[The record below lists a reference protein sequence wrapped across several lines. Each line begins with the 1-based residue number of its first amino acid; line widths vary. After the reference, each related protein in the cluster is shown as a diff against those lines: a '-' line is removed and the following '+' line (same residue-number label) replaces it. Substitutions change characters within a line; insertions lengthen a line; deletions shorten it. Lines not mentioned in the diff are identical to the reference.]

1 MINRDTHYFKGEEVK
16 AAVRGRWI
24 EVLGGLAPELDMAF
38 EKLRKGTQVPC
49 PVCQGKTRFRL
60 FRDVAERG
68 AGICNQCGAQA
79 DGFAMLMW
87 IRGWDFRT
95 AMEEV
100 AEQLG
105 MQPYE
110 KWAAKKQ
117 RAPVHSE
124 AKSSKPMATTPPS
137 AAADKEVAS
146 ASSKVTNS
154 YLAAKHGDDD
164 FGQPASLTAP
174 SDPSPVVQAHSAP
187 YPELDEDTASHDV
200 SLAAEEYYS
209 QAITAC
215 GESPSLQTRGLLEAK
230 PAAPALRAVPA
241 PAQPQKAMKRELTA
255 RDKWLKEL
263 QEQSLAEATERD
275 ARSEASIEKVWEESI
290 PITSEMA
297 TKGRMY
303 LESRGIKLA
312 GDRMAAI
319 VADDCVRF
327 HPNLPYYASVEVE
340 TEGPGGSIIKKDRVI
355 KKGEYPALIC
365 AIRSKEGELMTVHRT
380 YIAKNGKGKARVEC
394 ARKMMTVP
402 GHLSVSGG
410 AIRLGKA
417 KDGVIGVAEG
427 LETALSAMRGS
438 GIPSWSVVNATLLKA
453 FEPPAGVHTLVVWA
467 DKDKSMT
474 GEIAAQHLK
483 ERMEKI
489 GVKVIVMMPPMPI
502 PPRQKGVDWNDVLLS
517 QGMLGFPRQRQMMV
531 KLGKF

>member
-1 MINRDTHYFKGEEVK
+1 MINRETHYFKGEEVK

-38 EKLRKGTQVPC
+38 EKLRKGAQVPC
-49 PVCQGKTRFRL
+49 PVCGGKTRFRL

-68 AGICNQCGAQA
+68 AGICNSCGAQA

-110 KWAAKKQ
+110 KWAAKKL
-117 RAPVHSE
+117 RTPVHSE
-124 AKSSKPMATTPPS
+124 PKSSKPMAKTSPPVVAVEKAES
-137 AAADKEVAS
+137 APAKAM
-146 ASSKVTNS
+146 NS
-154 YLAAKHGDDD
+154 YLAAKQGDDD
-164 FGQPASLTAP
+164 YGHPAAFTAP
-174 SDPSPVVQAHSAP
+174 SDSGPAAQAHSEQ
-187 YPELDEDTASHDV
+187 YPELGEDTASHEV
-200 SLAAEEYYS
+200 SMAAEEYYS

-215 GESPSLQTRGLLEAK
+215 GETPSLQTRGFLETK
-230 PAAPALRAVPA
+230 PEAPALRAVPA
-241 PAQPQKAMKRELTA
+241 PAQPQKAKKRELTA

-263 QEQSLAEATERD
+263 QEQSLAEATDRD
-275 ARSEASIEKVWEESI
+275 ARSEASIGKVWEESI

-297 TKGRMY
+297 RKGRMY
-303 LESRGIKLA
+303 LESRGIKLTW
-312 GDRMAAI
+312 DRLAAI

-327 HPNLPYYASVEVE
+327 HPNLPYYAGVEVE
-340 TEGPGGSIIKKDRVI
+340 TEGPDGTIIKKDRVI

-365 AIRSKEGELMTVHRT
+365 AIRSKEGELLTVHRT

-402 GHLSVSGG
+402 SHLSVSGG
-410 AIRLGKA
+410 AIRLGEA

-427 LETALSAMRGS
+427 LETALSAMKGS
-438 GIPSWSVVNATLLKA
+438 GLPSWSVVNATLLKA
-453 FEPPAGVHTLVVWA
+453 FEPPAGVHTIVVWA

-502 PPRQKGVDWNDVLLS
+502 PLRQKGVDWNDVLLS